1 VYDFAVANIVF
12 NFLVV
17 QQQKRVFKA
26 FFSFPGSLVFYN
38 NPTEGSLIDK

>member
-17 QQQKRVFKA
+17 QQRKRVFNA
-26 FFSFPGSLVFYN
+26 FFSFSESPTFYN
-38 NPTEGSLIDK
+38 DLIEGSLIDK